1 MTDRGM
7 GAGSPRVYSIA
18 AGVPF
23 ADALARGL
31 MDGAAG
37 PADLARTTILLPTR
51 RSVRALREAF
61 LRQSGGTPMLLP
73 AMRPVGDVDED
84 DLAMGDAGAIA
95 RGGEAVW
102 LDAPPAVPPL
112 TRQLLLARLI
122 LKWSAGHPSAPSDAA
137 QASRLA
143 ADLASLIDQVQT
155 ERLTFD
161 GLAGLVPGDYAEHW
175 QETLAFLR
183 IVTEAW
189 PAVLT
194 ERGAIDPAARR
205 NLLLAAQAE
214 AWRATPPAWPVI
226 AAGSTG
232 SIPATADLLAVVA
245 RLPSGAVVLPGLD
258 QDLDDAT
265 WDAIDAT
272 HPQFAMKQLLER
284 LRLGRR
290 EAVAWPGSES
300 SPAARARARLLGE
313 VMRPA
318 ETSEQWQASTEV
330 WRSPVPGLT
339 RITCAAPRQE
349 SATIALLMR
358 EALETPGRT
367 AALVTPDRDLAR
379 RVIADLGRWNIRV
392 DDSAGT
398 PLGETV
404 PGAYLRLIAE
414 MAAGDVAPLAFLAAL
429 KHPLAA
435 AGLARTAFLRL
446 VRKLEITTLR
456 GPRTASGL
464 AGIRAAIAKKA
475 SHDDL
480 HAWLARMQTAAAAL
494 TEAVAKPSVELSTV
508 VRAHVAFAEWLA
520 ATDGE
525 SGTARLWAGEAGE
538 ALAGFVDELAQ
549 SANELPPIAGTS
561 YPALLERLMAGRAV
575 RARYGQHGRLFIWGP
590 LEARLQQ
597 ADLLILGGLNEDTW
611 PPAPDTDPWLSR
623 PMRASFGLPAPE
635 RRIGLSAHDFV
646 QGAAAAEVVLTRS
659 QKVDGA
665 PTVASR
671 WLLRL
676 GALIGDPVGAEAER
690 AARLLSWQVQ
700 MDAPAGLSPAPPPS
714 FAPPLAARTRTLSVT
729 DIESLV
735 RDPYAVFAKRVL
747 GLRPLDAIEA
757 DPGAAQRG
765 SFIHDA
771 LDSFTAAFPS
781 ALPDDALS
789 RLGEHGRKA
798 FGEALSRPGV
808 WAFWWARFMQIAAWF
823 IAHERTRRETIT
835 LAAGEVAGAFSVAA
849 PGGPFVLKARA
860 DRIDRLPSGGLA
872 IIDYK
877 TGQIPTKTEVER
889 GISPQLPLEAL
900 IAEAGGF
907 TDIPAAGVEELAY
920 WQLMGGQ
927 AGGRER
933 DAAGDAARTIAE
945 ARAGLA
951 RLIAA
956 FDDETTPYRARPRP
970 GAQPRFSDYDHL
982 ARLLEWGVAESR
994 R

>member
-1 MTDRGM
+1 
-7 GAGSPRVYSIA
+7 
-18 AGVPF
+18 
-23 ADALARGL
+23 
-31 MDGAAG
+31 
-37 PADLARTTILLPTR
+37 
-51 RSVRALREAF
+51 
-61 LRQSGGTPMLLP
+61 MLLP

-84 DLAMGDAGAIA
+84 DLAMGEARAIA
-95 RGGEAVW
+95 RSGEAAW
-102 LDAPPAVPPL
+102 RDARPAVSPL
-112 TRQLLLARLI
+112 IRQLLLARLI
-122 LKWSAGHPSAPSDAA
+122 LTWGQDHPSAPSDAA

-161 GLAGLVPGDYAEHW
+161 ALADLVPGNYAEHW
-175 QETLAFLR
+175 QETLSFLR
-183 IVTEAW
+183 IVSDAW
-189 PAVLT
+189 PEVLA

-214 AWRATPPAWPVI
+214 AWRAVPPAAPVI

-232 SIPATADLLAVVA
+232 SVPATADLLAVVA
-245 RLPSGAVVLPGLD
+245 RLPAGAVVLPGLD
-258 QDLDDAT
+258 QDLDDAA

-272 HPQFAMKQLLER
+272 HPQYTLKQLLGH
-284 LRLGRR
+284 LRLNRR
-290 EAVAWPGSES
+290 EVMPWPGSEAL
-300 SPAARARARLLGE
+300 PEARARARLLSE

-318 ETSEQWQASTEV
+318 ETSERWRTSTGDGHPP
-330 WRSPVPGLT
+330 STGLT

-349 SATIALLMR
+349 SAAIALLMR

-379 RVIADLGRWNIRV
+379 RVIADLGRWDIAV

-414 MAAGDVAPLAFLAAL
+414 MAAGNVSPLALLAAL

-435 AGLARTAFLRL
+435 GGLARTAFLHL
-446 VRKLEITTLR
+446 VRWLEITTLR

-464 AGIRAAIAKKA
+464 AGVRAAIPRTGAF
-475 SHDDL
+475 DNL
-480 HAWLARMQTAAAAL
+480 HRWLEGLEAAAAPL
-494 TEAVAKPSVELSTV
+494 TEAVAKPRVELAAV
-508 VRAHVAFAEWLA
+508 VRTHVGFAQWLA
-520 ATDGE
+520 ATESEDGTE
-525 SGTARLWAGEAGE
+525 RLWAGEAGE
-538 ALAGFVDELAQ
+538 ALAAFVDELAQ
-549 SANELPPIAGTS
+549 SSGELPPIAGTS
-561 YPALLERLMAGRAV
+561 YPALLDGLMAGRAV
-575 RARYGQHGRLFIWGP
+575 RARHGLHGRLFIWGP

-611 PPAPDTDPWLSR
+611 PQATDTDPWLSR
-623 PMRASFGLPAPE
+623 PMRAGFGLPAPE

-646 QGAAAAEVVLTRS
+646 QAAAAPEVVLTRS
-659 QKVDGA
+659 RKVGGT

-676 GALIGDPVGAEAER
+676 GALIGEPSGAEAAR
-690 AARLLSWQVQ
+690 AANVSSWQARL
-700 MDAPAGLSPAPPPS
+700 DTPATLAPAPPPS
-714 FAPPLAARTRTLSVT
+714 FAPPLAARPRELSVT
-729 DIESLV
+729 DAESLV

-747 GLRPLDAIEA
+747 VLRPLDAIEE

-771 LDSFTAAFPS
+771 LHSFTAAYPGD
-781 ALPDDALS
+781 LPADAFD
-789 RLGEHGRKA
+789 RLLDHGRKA
-798 FGEALSRPGV
+798 FGETLTRPGV
-808 WAFWWARFMQIAAWF
+808 WAFWWTRFAQISAWF
-823 IAHERTRRETIT
+823 IVHERTRRDTIK
-835 LAAGEVAGAFSVAA
+835 LVAGEAAGTLDLDA

-860 DRIDRLPSGGLA
+860 DRIDRLASGALA

-877 TGQIPTKTEVER
+877 TGQIPTKTEVDR

-907 TDIPAAGVEELAY
+907 ADLEAAPVEELAY
-920 WQLMGGQ
+920 WRLMGGQ
-927 AGGRER
+927 TGGRER
-933 DAAGDAARTIAE
+933 DAANGAAADTIAAARN
-945 ARAGLA
+945 GFA

-956 FDDETTPYRARPRP
+956 FDDAATPYLARPRP
-970 GAQPRFSDYDHL
+970 DAQPRFSDYDHL
-982 ARLLEWGVAESR
+982 TRFLEWGIAESR

>member
-1 MTDRGM
+1 MGERGTETT
-7 GAGSPRVYSIA
+7 APRVYNITS
-18 AGVPF
+18 GVAF

-31 MDGAAG
+31 MEGGAGA
-37 PADLARTTILLPTR
+37 ADLARTTILLPTR
-51 RSVRALREAF
+51 RSVRALRDAF
-61 LRQSGGTPMLLP
+61 LRQGGGKPMLLP
-73 AMRPVGDVDED
+73 TMRPLGDVDED

-95 RGGEAVW
+95 RGGEAAW
-102 LDAPPAVPPL
+102 LDVPPAVPPL

-161 GLAGLVPGDYAEHW
+161 GLAGLVPDDYAEHW
-175 QETLAFLR
+175 QETLAFLG

-189 PAVLT
+189 PAVLA

-214 AWRATPPAWPVI
+214 AWRATPPTAPVI

-245 RLPSGAVVLPGLD
+245 RLAAGAVVLPGLD
-258 QDLDDAT
+258 QDLDEAA

-272 HPQFAMKQLLER
+272 HPQFAMKRLLEH
-284 LRLGRR
+284 LRLDRR
-290 EAVAWPGSES
+290 EVAPWPGSEP
-300 SPAARARARLLGE
+300 PAAARSRAHLFSE

-318 ETSEQWQASTEV
+318 ETSEHWRTSTEV

-339 RITCAAPRQE
+339 RMTCAAPRHE

-367 AALVTPDRDLAR
+367 AALATPDRDLAR
-379 RVIADLGRWNIRV
+379 RVIADLGRWDIRV

-404 PGAYLRLIAE
+404 PGAFLRLIAE
-414 MAAGDVAPLAFLAAL
+414 MAAGNVAPLALLAAL

-435 AGLARTAFLRL
+435 GGLARASFVRL

-464 AGIRAAIAKKA
+464 AGVRAAIPP
-475 SHDDL
+475 SREDL
-480 HAWLARMQTAAAAL
+480 HDWLAGLQAAAAPL
-494 TEAVAKPSVELSTV
+494 TEAVAQARVDLSTV

-520 ATDGE
+520 ASDDEDGP
-525 SGTARLWAGEAGE
+525 ARLWAGEAGE

-549 SANELPPIAGTS
+549 SADELPPIAGPS
-561 YPALLERLMAGRAV
+561 YPALIERLMAGRAV

-597 ADLLILGGLNEDTW
+597 ANLLILGGLNEDTW
-611 PPAPDTDPWLSR
+611 PPAPDADPWLSR
-623 PMRASFGLPAPE
+623 PMRERFGLPAPE

-646 QGAAAAEVVLTRS
+646 QGAAAPEVVLTRS
-659 QKVDGA
+659 QKVGGA

-676 GALIGDPVGAEAER
+676 GALIGEPGAAEAER
-690 AARLLSWQVQ
+690 AARVLSWQQ
-700 MDAPAGLSPAPPPS
+700 RIDAPTAVAAAPPPA
-714 FAPPLAARTRTLSVT
+714 FAPPLAARPRTLSVT

-735 RDPYAVFAKRVL
+735 RDPYAVYAKRVL
-747 GLRPLDAIEA
+747 GLRLLDAIEA

-765 SFIHDA
+765 SFIHNA
-771 LDSFTAAFPS
+771 LDSFTAAY
-781 ALPDDALS
+781 PDDLPGDALN
-789 RLGEHGRKA
+789 RLHDHGRKA
-798 FGEALSRPGV
+798 FGETLSRPGV
-808 WAFWWARFMQIAAWF
+808 WAFWWARFAQIATWF
-823 IAHERTRRETIT
+823 IAHERTRRETIK
-835 LAAGEVAGAFSVAA
+835 LVAGEAEGTLSLDA
-849 PGGPFVLKARA
+849 PGGPFVLRARA
-860 DRIDRLPSGGLA
+860 DRIDRLPSGALA

-877 TGQIPTKTEVER
+877 TGQIPTKTEVEH

-907 TDIPAAGVEELAY
+907 ADLAPATVEELAY
-920 WQLMGGQ
+920 WQLMGGR

-933 DAAGDAARTIAE
+933 DASGNAAQTIAE
-945 ARAGLA
+945 AREGLA

-956 FDDETTPYRARPRP
+956 FDDETAPYRSRPRP

-982 ARLLEWGVAESR
+982 ARFLEWGVAESR